1 MNEWMFIHYQYISI
15 PICVLGV
22 ELETQWQRMAAWHST
37 PLYATDPHIEVSSKA
52 VKKPLGNLACGFND
66 GQLSHTKCQWRLS
79 ETSSKKK
86 TFPIFLNEPQML
98 KARVHSKLNQI

>member
-37 PLYATDPHIEVSSKA
+37 PLYATDPHIEVSLKGS
-52 VKKPLGNLACGFND
+52 
-66 GQLSHTKCQWRLS
+66 Q
-79 ETSSKKK
+79 
-86 TFPIFLNEPQML
+86 
-98 KARVHSKLNQI
+98 KARLVIWFVVSMMVNSLTQNVSGDYRKHLQKKNVPPISKTYPKY